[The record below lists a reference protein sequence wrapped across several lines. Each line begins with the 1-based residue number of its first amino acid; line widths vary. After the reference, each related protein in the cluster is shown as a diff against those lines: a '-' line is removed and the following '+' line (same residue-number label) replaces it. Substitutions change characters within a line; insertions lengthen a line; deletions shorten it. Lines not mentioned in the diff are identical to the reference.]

1 MTPEVLTPFALE
13 FWIDTGVAL
22 FCGAKDWRE
31 DHPTQWITIDTIS
44 CACCYGLFGL
54 MPSASAVISA
64 TFAQTSTP
72 TALRRL

>member
-31 DHPTQWITIDTIS
+31 DHPTQWITSRCIVIVGAAS
-44 CACCYGLFGL
+44 HPRACF
-54 MPSASAVISA
+54 
-64 TFAQTSTP
+64 Q
-72 TALRRL
+72 

>member
-31 DHPTQWITIDTIS
+31 DHPTQWITIL
-44 CACCYGLFGL
+44 GGVFGQRHRN
-54 MPSASAVISA
+54 V
-64 TFAQTSTP
+64 P
-72 TALRRL
+72 T

>member
-31 DHPTQWITIDTIS
+31 DHPTQWITIK
-44 CACCYGLFGL
+44 
-54 MPSASAVISA
+54 
-64 TFAQTSTP
+64 TSS
-72 TALRRL
+72 